1 MIRLVQTTTWLLMLT
16 LGFAAWSVQADV
28 FDQPGIIR
36 PTEFDDPVLEER
48 YRELGQELRCPKC
61 QNQSV
66 GDSDSP
72 IALDLRRE
80 IRAMLEEGMSSQE
93 IKDFLQQRY
102 GDYILYQPRL
112 QRSTLLLWALP
123 VAILLLG
130 LVVVGLIAR
139 RQRRPA
145 PAAAAPD
152 EAALEALLQRPDSK
166 DRGGADGSASSR
178 SKDTL

>member
-1 MIRLVQTTTWLLMLT
+1 MSRPVRTSVWLLMLALAVT
-16 LGFAAWSVQADV
+16 AWSVQADV
-28 FDQPGIIR
+28 FDQPGIIQ

-80 IRAMLEEGMSSQE
+80 IRAMLRDGMTNQE

-112 QRSTLLLWALP
+112 QRSTVLLWALP

-130 LVVVGLIAR
+130 LVVVGAIAL
-139 RQRRPA
+139 RQRRAA

-166 DRGGADGSASSR
+166 NGGGAGGSASPR
-178 SKDTL
+178 SKDTQ